1 MNKIQME
8 FNNLLDELSDKQ
20 FWEWVGSWYDEQVI
34 LDATSDWDDDIKKEE
49 IENMKKIIEDKN
61 GN

>member
-1 MNKIQME
+1 ME

-34 LDATSDWDDDIKKEE
+34 LDATSDWDDDIKKDE
-49 IENMKKIIEDKN
+49 IKNMKKIIEDKN